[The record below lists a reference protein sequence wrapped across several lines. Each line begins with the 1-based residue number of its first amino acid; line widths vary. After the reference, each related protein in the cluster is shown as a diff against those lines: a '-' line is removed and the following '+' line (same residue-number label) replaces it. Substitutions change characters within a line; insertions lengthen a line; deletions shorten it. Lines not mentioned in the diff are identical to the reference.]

1 MKLSVFLGVAVLLAT
16 LTLPLGAF
24 GQQTA
29 QSNVLRAPAPEKLL
43 ILSNGIPEELRGK
56 YVLIARTT
64 LNLAKFDE
72 DLKTPEAFCETQ
84 SNQVVLASGE
94 VLQANRITRCVEKGM
109 EGVAVSLTGSNGDFT
124 WSFREKPPY
133 INVLQMDMGNHSS
146 RRTIN
151 LLPDSRRVIDQSAAS
166 QQPFS
171 KSVHSPSLDTNL
183 TVIVNKSFRQEPLS
197 ENQPPLGIRFKLLKV
212 DSPQT
217 PLPPFA
223 QPHD

>member
-1 MKLSVFLGVAVLLAT
+1 MKLIVFLGVAVLLAT
-16 LTLPLGAF
+16 LALPLGAL

-72 DLKTPEAFCETQ
+72 DLKTPEAFCEIQ
-84 SNQVVLASGE
+84 SNQVVLVSGE

-109 EGVAVSLTGSNGDFT
+109 EGVGVSLTGSNGDFT
-124 WSFREKPPY
+124 WGFREKPPY
-133 INVLQMDMGNHSS
+133 INVFQMSMGNRS
-146 RRTIN
+146 
-151 LLPDSRRVIDQSAAS
+151 SRRVIDQSAVS
-166 QQPFS
+166 PQPFS
-171 KSVHSPSLDTNL
+171 KSVHPPSLDANL
-183 TVIVNKSFRQEPLS
+183 TVMVNKSSRQEPPS

-212 DSPQT
+212 DK
-217 PLPPFA
+217 
-223 QPHD
+223 